1 MDNEVLVE
9 KIKYLSSMPHSS
21 LIEHCIYLEQ
31 ENDNYKAQKY
41 ITDFI
46 SENEIIC
53 EKNKQIQELTN
64 NWNELEE
71 WVESEYNRYFN
82 DTENLVLSN
91 VETMDYSRMLDKMKE
106 IKERKND

>member
-1 MDNEVLVE
+1 MNKIETEFDKLKRYEDIETYYPPLEDIKDFLYELFGDRVE
-9 KIKYLSSMPHSS
+9 S
-21 LIEHCIYLEQ
+21 
-31 ENDNYKAQKY
+31 QKY
-41 ITDFI
+41 IVRLNRQLD
-46 SENEIIC
+46 
-53 EKNKQIQELTN
+53 QLTN

-71 WVESEYNRYFN
+71 WVESEYNRYYN

>member
-1 MDNEVLVE
+1 MNKEILVE

-21 LIEHCIYLEQ
+21 LVEHCIYLEQ

-46 SENEIIC
+46 SENGIIY

-71 WVESEYNRYFN
+71 WLKSVVEY
-82 DTENLVLSN
+82 
-91 VETMDYSRMLDKMKE
+91 ETLHKGNYMTVRGEWGQEVLDKMKE
-106 IKERKND
+106 IKEGK